1 MLDLSP
7 VKLLIILVVAV
18 LLVGPNKLPQ
28 VARQIGA
35 TWRKFNEFRVR
46 VDREVRESM
55 PDLPSTQ
62 DLARF
67 ARSPVAL
74 LNELAS
80 FDNEPLVADPGAEAA
95 PGGEEFPADPAAPAA
110 GEAEAAAPNTNGA
123 GARGANGRRAA
134 PVLGVTEGP
143 LPDGDPGM
151 N

>member
-7 VKLLIILVVAV
+7 VKLLIILIVAV
-18 LLVGPNKLPQ
+18 LIVGPNKLPQ

-35 TWRKFNEFRVR
+35 AWRKFNEFRVR
-46 VDREVRESM
+46 VDHEVRESM

-80 FDNEPLVADPGAEAA
+80 FDTEPLVADPGAEAA
-95 PGGEEFPADPAAPAA
+95 PGGEEFPPDPGAPVAGGAD
-110 GEAEAAAPNTNGA
+110 GAAPNGKAVTAPGSNGHRS
-123 GARGANGRRAA
+123 G
-134 PVLGVTEGP
+134 PVLGMTDG
-143 LPDGDPGM
+143 LLADGDPGM